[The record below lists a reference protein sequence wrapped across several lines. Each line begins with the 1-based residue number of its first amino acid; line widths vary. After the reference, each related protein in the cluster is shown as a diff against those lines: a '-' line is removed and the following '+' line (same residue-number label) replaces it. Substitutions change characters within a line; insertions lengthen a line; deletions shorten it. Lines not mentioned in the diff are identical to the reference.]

1 MASDSNNF
9 INPLQSDST
18 MNYDIHKYFL
28 KFPMA
33 HLTTGASPKKICLDF
48 SSGDTVDLDMKE
60 IGRRRIPSR
69 DL

>member
-1 MASDSNNF
+1 MNSD
-9 INPLQSDST
+9 PQ
-18 MNYDIHKYFL
+18 NYSL
-28 KFPMA
+28 KFSID
-33 HLTTGASPKKICLDF
+33 HLTEYASTTKLCLDF